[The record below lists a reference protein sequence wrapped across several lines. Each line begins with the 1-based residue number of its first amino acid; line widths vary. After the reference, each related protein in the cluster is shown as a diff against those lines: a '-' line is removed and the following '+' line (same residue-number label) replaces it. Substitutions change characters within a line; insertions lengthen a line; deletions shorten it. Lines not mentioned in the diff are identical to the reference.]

1 MPELPE
7 VETVRRSVAGRVA
20 GERFKGALVYF
31 PGCVEGIPAQ
41 ELGRRLSGKRVEGVE
56 RTGKYLVFLIEG
68 GERLAVHLR
77 MTGQLR
83 LASISE
89 PGAGPYTR
97 LLFEFESGLALRFD
111 DMRKFGRVIW
121 SPSDAAL
128 LERLKVG
135 VDPLSAEFTPERL
148 QAILAGRR
156 RPIKS
161 LLLDQHLIGGVGNI
175 YADESLFAA
184 GVAPWREAG
193 SLSPREVDALWR
205 ALRETLC
212 EGIAH
217 KGTTLRD
224 YVDGDGR
231 PGGFAERLRAY
242 GREGR
247 PCHRCGEP
255 LRRVKIGGRSSFH
268 CPKCQK

>member
-7 VETVRRSVAGRVA
+7 VETVRRSIAGRVT
-20 GERFKGALVYF
+20 GERFKGAHVF
-31 PGCVEGIPAQ
+31 FAGCVEGIPAE
-41 ELGRRLSGKRVEGVE
+41 ELGRRLSGKRVEGVQ
-56 RTGKYLVFLIEG
+56 RIGKYLVLLVEG

-83 LASISE
+83 LASSSD

-97 LLFEFESGLALRFD
+97 LIFEFESGLALRFD

-121 SPSDAAL
+121 FPSEASL
-128 LERLKVG
+128 SERLKVG
-135 VDPLSAEFTPERL
+135 VDPLSAEFTPERF
-148 QAILAGRR
+148 QALLAGRR

-161 LLLDQHLIGGVGNI
+161 LLLDQELIGGVGNI

-193 SLSPREVDALWR
+193 SLAPQEVEALWR
-205 ALRETLC
+205 ALRETLR

-231 PGGFAERLRAY
+231 PGAFGERLRAY

-247 PCHRCGEP
+247 PCLHCGEP
-255 LRRVKIGGRSSFH
+255 VRRVKIAGRSSFH
-268 CPKCQK
+268 CPRCQK